1 MLLASQGFAAE
12 KLRIKA
18 LSLRNNS
25 LANYGIFGIIKLKS
39 FCTIFREFLS
49 WQF

>member
-18 LSLRNNS
+18 LSLS
-25 LANYGIFGIIKLKS
+25 AFGLDRIVIEL
-39 FCTIFREFLS
+39 L
-49 WQF
+49 